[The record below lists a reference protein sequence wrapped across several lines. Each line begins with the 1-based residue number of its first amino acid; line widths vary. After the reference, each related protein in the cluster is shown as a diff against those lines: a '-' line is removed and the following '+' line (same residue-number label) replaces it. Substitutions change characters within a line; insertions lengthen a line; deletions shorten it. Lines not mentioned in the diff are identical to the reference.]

1 MFTPLEIV
9 GDTARGSTDQKVR
22 GSNPFERA
30 EVSQHLYGNYHFAY
44 CYLRYQLAKQLAKVF
59 LECGKLGLLYAIL
72 IRCLS
77 RACGTLDM
85 ARLTAIRC
93 SNYWAER
100 SRNALVVNWKVAP
113 PSSTSKR
120 CNMTTQLLYTVDQ
133 AAQVLAISRSSLYR
147 LITSKEIV
155 TIGIGRSRRVSHQA
169 LESFIKA
176 KTQSEYASW

>member
-30 EVSQHLYGNYHFAY
+30 EVSQRLYGNYHFAN
-44 CYLRYQLAKQLAKVF
+44 CYLHYQIAKQLAKVF
-59 LECGKLGLLYAIL
+59 LACGKHGLLYAIL
-72 IRCLS
+72 TRCLS
-77 RACGTLDM
+77 PTCATLGM
-85 ARLTAIRC
+85 ARLTAIRSSINWAKR
-93 SNYWAER
+93 SN
-100 SRNALVVNWKVAP
+100 NALEAIWKVAP
-113 PSSTSKR
+113 LTSSKR
-120 CNMTTQLLYTVDQ
+120 HNMTSQLLYTVDQ

-169 LESFIKA
+169 LEGFIKA